1 MKRLRQLILAVV
13 CLACQIALAQSEPSV
28 ALMVFPAENLTRS
41 SSLSWIGEC
50 MTASISESL
59 EMPGVRVIPR
69 TDLARLVESSDLPP
83 NVTLSRASM
92 IRVAQKAAADYLVFG
107 SYSGTADAIQ
117 VGMQVLDLKSMKLND
132 QISTA
137 GSAVALP
144 QMENEVAWEIL
155 NQKGLARGIVR
166 EKFRE
171 RTRAIPN
178 LPYTY
183 YVRSLSRTDAEARLR
198 LSLKAV
204 DQYSDIPEAQFY
216 LGNYYYKKGDCQQ
229 AVKHL
234 QLARIKPPRYL
245 DSQFMLGLCYVK
257 QDAFPEA
264 AQAFSSI
271 LTYARPAEVLNNA
284 GASYLRAGDF
294 PQSLQYLTEA
304 RSLIKNDAVVA
315 INLAILHHLRG
326 NETEALSVL
335 EETLRIHPNVAIL
348 HYLVGLA
355 AEAQGQSERA
365 SAALQEASRLGA
377 DPGRLR
383 GQDLRTLAQ
392 ILPLWRAR

>member
-1 MKRLRQLILAVV
+1 MKLLRQLILAVV
-13 CLACQIALAQSEPSV
+13 CLACHIARAQSEPSV

-92 IRVAQKAAADYLVFG
+92 IRVAQKAGADYLVFG

-117 VGMQVLDLKSMKLND
+117 IGMQVLDLKSMKLND
-132 QISTA
+132 QINTA
-137 GSAVALP
+137 GAAVALP

-183 YVRSLSRTDAEARLR
+183 YVRSLSQTDAEARLR
-198 LSLKAV
+198 LLLKAV

-216 LGNYYYKKGDCQQ
+216 LGNYYYKKDDCRQ
-229 AVKHL
+229 AIRHL
-234 QLARIKPPRYL
+234 QLARVKPPRYL
-245 DSQFMLGLCYVK
+245 DYQFMLGICYT
-257 QDAFPEA
+257 
-264 AQAFSSI
+264 S
-271 LTYARPAEVLNNA
+271 RM
-284 GASYLRAGDF
+284 
-294 PQSLQYLTEA
+294 
-304 RSLIKNDAVVA
+304 
-315 INLAILHHLRG
+315 HLRRRRKR
-326 NETEALSVL
+326 SP
-335 EETLRIHPNVAIL
+335 IF
-348 HYLVGLA
+348 
-355 AEAQGQSERA
+355 
-365 SAALQEASRLGA
+365 
-377 DPGRLR
+377 
-383 GQDLRTLAQ
+383 
-392 ILPLWRAR
+392 